1 MTFCFGP
8 FKVFTVAALCAQIT
22 LSFAHNTESPLRL
35 NRYLDRYFYL
45 KLNSK
50 TSNPQ
55 MKTAEPRDKYSIEY
69 LWNIGANLKW

>member
-1 MTFCFGP
+1 M
-8 FKVFTVAALCAQIT
+8 
-22 LSFAHNTESPLRL
+22 
-35 NRYLDRYFYL
+35 
-45 KLNSK
+45 LNSK